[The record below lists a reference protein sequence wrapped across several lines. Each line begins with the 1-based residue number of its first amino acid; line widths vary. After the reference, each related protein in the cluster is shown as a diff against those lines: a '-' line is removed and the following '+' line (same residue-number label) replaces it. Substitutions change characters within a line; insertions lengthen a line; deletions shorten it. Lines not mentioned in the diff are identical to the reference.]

1 MRKGEAVKG
10 QAWFTVMTTLA
21 SVISSILGGIML
33 DTAGDKFMLLVATL
47 VTAAGAAVIVL
58 LVGRIKKK

>member
-1 MRKGEAVKG
+1 
-10 QAWFTVMTTLA
+10 MTTLA

-33 DTAGDKFMLLVATL
+33 DTVGDKFMLLVATL

-58 LVGRIKKK
+58 LVGQIKKK

>member
-1 MRKGEAVKG
+1 
-10 QAWFTVMTTLA
+10 MTTLA

-58 LVGRIKKK
+58 LVGQIKKK